1 MVRPTGMPL
10 AVLALALACGSRPKN
25 EAPVPVGPVVPAGPP
40 PAVAAGSA
48 GRAVLVGEMC
58 PTAAVGRP
66 AVRPL
71 FVRGETWSDR
81 QEALVGPVER
91 RGARQFSVLGWDGRR
106 AGLFS
111 VAGAART
118 DDGIAAIGA
127 YAGHSPCER
136 RRGAEKGARDPD
148 CAAALRDCGLAVAVL
163 EPSGGF
169 HARPAEEDPDPVA
182 FEAGGAC
189 VAGGILLVDI
199 DGDKKLE
206 AYPAAGF
213 ADRAGAASNEVAA
226 VAAGSAACTPRFAVR
241 GAIAA
246 GVDLLA
252 VVDLDADG
260 RNEILAQF
268 QSGGHRSWALY
279 SATSTVGRLERV
291 GVGSPWRSR

>member
-1 MVRPTGMPL
+1 MPL
-10 AVLALALACGSRPKN
+10 ALVALALACGSRPKN
-25 EAPVPVGPVVPAGPP
+25 EAPVAVGPAVPAGPP
-40 PAVAAGSA
+40 PAVAAGA
-48 GRAVLVGEMC
+48 QGGRGVLVGEMC
-58 PTAAVGRP
+58 PTAAMGRP

-71 FVRGETWSDR
+71 FLRAESWSDR
-81 QEALVGPVER
+81 PEALVAPVER
-91 RGARQFSVLGWDGRR
+91 RSARQFSVLGWDGRR

-118 DDGIAAIGA
+118 DDGVAAIGA

-136 RRGAEKGARDPD
+136 RRGAEASTRDPD
-148 CAAALRDCGLAVAVL
+148 CKAALRDCGLAVAVL

-169 HARPAEEDPDPVA
+169 QARPAEEDPDPVA
-182 FEAGGAC
+182 LDVGGAC
-189 VAGGILLVDI
+189 VAGDLLLVDI
-199 DGDKKLE
+199 DGDRKLE

-213 ADRAGAASNEVAA
+213 ADRSGAASDEVVA

-260 RNEILAQF
+260 RKEIVAQL
-268 QSGGHRSWALY
+268 QRGGQRRWALY

-291 GVGSPWRSR
+291 GVGSPWPSR